1 MKRVFRGFYIR
12 PDMCHRETLVF
23 FTRTVWAFSEILLYC
38 VEFEFA
44 SAIDAD
50 ILPRTD
56 FLSSSYFFNQ
66 FYHQMVI
73 LSHRLFITFVRSI
86 RFLFIRLKTSKFRYF
101 GIHDES

>member
-23 FTRTVWAFSEILLYC
+23 FTRTVRAFSEILLYC

-56 FLSSSYFFNQ
+56 FLSSSYFFSQ
-66 FYHQMVI
+66 FYHQIVS

-86 RFLFIRLKTSKFRYF
+86 KILCIRLKKAKFSYF
-101 GIHDES
+101 GIHEES